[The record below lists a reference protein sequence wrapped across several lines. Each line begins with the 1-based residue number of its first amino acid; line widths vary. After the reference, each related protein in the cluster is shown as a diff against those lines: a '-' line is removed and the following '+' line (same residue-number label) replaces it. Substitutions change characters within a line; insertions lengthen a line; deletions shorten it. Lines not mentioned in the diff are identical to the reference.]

1 LLRGARK
8 GVARK
13 SGAAKRGHRPIQ
25 KARDR
30 FPGAGLI
37 LAMMNICR

>member
-1 LLRGARK
+1 VNADR
-8 GVARK
+8 
-13 SGAAKRGHRPIQ
+13 RPIQ

-37 LAMMNICR
+37 LATMNICR